1 MASHSNATNLVLYS
15 LDTDLVPSISRQK
28 REETIGIFWMILHD
42 EVPVSLRLSPHSSW

>member
-28 REETIGIFWMILHD
+28 TGGATHGDFWD
-42 EVPVSLRLSPHSSW
+42 DPS